1 MMRLTFT
8 KAERLSSRKIIDR
21 LFEKGSTDVKT
32 FYLFPFR
39 TLYLYEPV
47 SPSAEPTPAEADST
61 LFLLSSSPPL
71 LPAILITVSKRN
83 FKKAVDRNLIRRRI
97 REAYR
102 KNKSIMMDSV
112 GSDKQLPGYIA
123 FLYTARDKISFE
135 EIEKSMKL
143 ALKRIGRGQ

>member
-1 MMRLTFT
+1 MRLTFT

-39 TLYLYEPV
+39 VLCLYEPEP
-47 SPSAEPTPAEADST
+47 SP
-61 LFLLSSSPPL
+61 

-97 REAYR
+97 REGYR
-102 KNKSIMMDSV
+102 QNKAIMVDTA
-112 GSDKQLPGYIA
+112 GPDKQLPAYIA

-143 ALKRIGRGQ
+143 ALKRVGRGQ

>member
-1 MMRLTFT
+1 MRQTFT

-39 TLYLYEPV
+39 VLYLYTPA
-47 SPSAEPTPAEADST
+47 PPAAEPAQAEPAV
-61 LFLLSSSPPL
+61 LSSAPPF

-83 FKKAVDRNLIRRRI
+83 FKKAVDRNLVRRRI
-97 REAYR
+97 RESYR
-102 KNKSIMMDSV
+102 KNKGIMVDSA
-112 GSDKQLPGYIA
+112 DLKKQLPAYIV

>member
-1 MMRLTFT
+1 MRQTLT

-39 TLYLYEPV
+39 VLYLYA
-47 SPSAEPTPAEADST
+47 STPSVAAQPAVDTS
-61 LFLLSSSPPL
+61 LLSQESVQSFPP

-102 KNKSIMMDSV
+102 KNKAIMIDAA
-112 GSDKQLPGYIA
+112 GPEKQLPAYIT

-143 ALKRIGRGQ
+143 ALKRVGRGQ